1 MKGYKLHIYTGADCI
16 LSTSFMEFDH
26 WSFEGAKKLHG
37 MRQKELHQNRFGIG
51 MSIFVFSLP
60 WVSFSDGGRAM
71 SIEWGI
77 YQSQRERELL
87 EWGKKKKKNFDF

>member
-1 MKGYKLHIYTGADCI
+1 MKGFFLNIYIYIFKENEGYKLHIYTGEDCI

-60 WVSFSDGGRAM
+60 
-71 SIEWGI
+71 
-77 YQSQRERELL
+77 
-87 EWGKKKKKNFDF
+87 